1 MKDDFYYLSRI
12 ERARQSDDPLEK
24 VKRNGADDP
33 LPCSRVAAGEERS
46 RTVDRV
52 VPFVR
57 HKRAIL
63 RIMLVEICLSAYL
76 LFEAVNEQE
85 RVENNEEV
93 VAVPEDLEKRAPDRL
108 RRGRDDDDQRDGDEN
123 ARPAAEKNKDGDD
136 QVDVRVSNWVEV
148 RIF

>member
-1 MKDDFYYLSRI
+1 MKDDFYNLSGI

-24 VKRNGADDP
+24 VKSNGANDP
-33 LPCSRVAAGEERS
+33 LPCSRVAAGEHGS
-46 RTVDRV
+46 RTVNRV

-63 RIMLVEICLSAYL
+63 RIMLIEICLSAYL
-76 LFEAVNEQE
+76 LFEAMNEQE

-93 VAVPEDLEKRAPDRL
+93 VAVPEDLEEGTPDRL
-108 RRGRDDDDQRDGDEN
+108 RRSRDDDDQRNGDDDTC
-123 ARPAAEKNKDGDD
+123 PAAEKNKDRDY
-136 QVDVRVSNWVEV
+136 QVDVGGSNRVEV

>member
-12 ERARQSDDPLEK
+12 ERARQSDDSLEK
-24 VKRNGADDP
+24 VKSNGADDP
-33 LPCSRVAAGEERS
+33 LPCSRVAAGEHGS
-46 RTVDRV
+46 RTVNRV

-63 RIMLVEICLSAYL
+63 RIVLLEICLSPYL
-76 LFEAVNEQE
+76 FFESVNEQE

-93 VAVPEDLEKRAPDRL
+93 VAVPEDLEKGTPDRL
-108 RRGRDDDDQRDGDEN
+108 RRSRDDDDQRNGDEN
-123 ARPAAEKNKDGDD
+123 TRPSAEKNKDRDY
-136 QVDVRVSNWVEV
+136 QVDVRGSNRVEV

>member
-1 MKDDFYYLSRI
+1 MKDDFYYLSGI

-24 VKRNGADDP
+24 VKSNGANDP
-33 LPCSRVAAGEERS
+33 LPCSRVAAGEHGS
-46 RTVDRV
+46 RTVNRV

-63 RIMLVEICLSAYL
+63 RIMLIEICLSAYL
-76 LFEAVNEQE
+76 LFESVNEQE

-93 VAVPEDLEKRAPDRL
+93 VAVPEDLEEGTPDRL
-108 RRGRDDDDQRDGDEN
+108 RRSRDDDDQRNGDDN
-123 ARPAAEKNKDGDD
+123 TCPAAEKTKDGDY
-136 QVDVRVSNWVEV
+136 QVDLGGSNWVEV

>member
-1 MKDDFYYLSRI
+1 MKDDFYYLSGI

-24 VKRNGADDP
+24 VKSNGANDP
-33 LPCSRVAAGEERS
+33 LPCSRVAAGEHGS
-46 RTVDRV
+46 RTVNRV

-63 RIMLVEICLSAYL
+63 RIMLIEICLSAYL
-76 LFEAVNEQE
+76 LFESVNEQE

-93 VAVPEDLEKRAPDRL
+93 VAVPEDLEEGTPDRL
-108 RRGRDDDDQRDGDEN
+108 RRSRDDDDQRNGDDDTC
-123 ARPAAEKNKDGDD
+123 PAAEKNKNGDY
-136 QVDVRVSNWVEV
+136 QVDVGGSNWVEV